1 MLIGTLAVA
10 GVALV
15 GSVWIFLAGRRERQA
30 VIDPGISAAATVDQ
44 RALRRARLRSTED
57 PILAAMGLPDDD
69 VPPRATPPSGVKAPG
84 SRSRRTPKRQP
95 KR

>member
-1 MLIGTLAVA
+1 MGTLAVA

-15 GSVWIFLAGRRERQA
+15 GSVWMFLAGRREHQA
-30 VIDPGISAAATVDQ
+30 AIDPGVSSAATVDQ

-69 VPPRATPPSGVKAPG
+69 VAPKAMPPPSVKSTG
-84 SRSRRTPKRQP
+84 SRSRRTPKREP